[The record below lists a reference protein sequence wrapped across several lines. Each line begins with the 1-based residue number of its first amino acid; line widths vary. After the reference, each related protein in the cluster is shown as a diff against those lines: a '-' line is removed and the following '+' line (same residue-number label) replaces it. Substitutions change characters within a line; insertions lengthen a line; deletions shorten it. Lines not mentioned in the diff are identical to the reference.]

1 MGAQLPPFKTTP
13 VEQISGTVDVL
24 RKTFFVRKTRD
35 VQFRIKQ
42 LRKLYW
48 AIEDNKDLIVEACK
62 KDLGKGFFEAMIAEV
77 AWVQNDIIFM
87 TNNLEK
93 WCKDESAQ
101 DIELA
106 NKFMR
111 PKIRKDPLGIVLVI
125 GYVTAH
131 HGKLQLTMIV
141 LSIFPSNSLLV
152 L

>member
-1 MGAQLPPFKTTP
+1 MGAQLPPFEKTP
-13 VEQISGTVDVL
+13 VQQISATVDRL
-24 RKTFFVRKTRD
+24 RQTFFTTKTRD
-35 VQFRIKQ
+35 VEFRIKQ

-48 AIEDNKDLIVEACK
+48 AVEDNKDLILEACK

-101 DIELA
+101 DIDLA

-111 PKIRKDPLGIVLVI
+111 PKIRKDPLGVVLVI
-125 GYVTAH
+125 GYVKRQDLNQ
-131 HGKLQLTMIV
+131 G
-141 LSIFPSNSLLV
+141 
-152 L
+152 